1 MDTAKKRKLRFF
13 VACSLGFLSLCLRT
27 RSPLVFSQ
35 TLPARVVSHTKM
47 QVHSP
52 WSKEFEA
59 NWQVP
64 PEALSGSLLRHDGN
78 YVAALE
84 WASQADCDAWLGQPG
99 MEQTRQSTVQYV
111 VCGAVP
117 SASSEL
123 DDKTSAGSAP
133 QKAFARDLMDNALGG
148 GIRSRADFEALQAP
162 EVDPSVLFAISA
174 GDDVDIEES
183 DEVLISGGDPS
194 FLNDD
199 KWSSS
204 SQVAEKQQKTQLDLA
219 HTTEAEDED
228 DEEDVLFHGGDPTFL
243 DDTLWGDQ
251 ADKKVEVAE
260 PCAQFGNVSYL
271 VAEDYDAWH
280 RQAVAKAPRLDLKE
294 LKAQN
299 GKPFKKL
306 PKVLH
311 VVPYV
316 HEEFLQYAEAAGLSP
331 RNTKGSIPAD
341 VRSEHYGTVVGRI
354 VSQQVPLLMVDKRSQ
369 LGLLRPEEQLRF
381 NVNFEVVPGSQGKS
395 CVEVCQSR
403 NAKCDKQQIYFLND
417 CNLLKKHFPC
427 EAGCA
432 HQVGKELPV
441 YVPDPAQS
449 TKGQCLIT
457 FISPATCE
465 AKHKSTSR
473 LCPCSV
479 AAKADAVR
487 PAFVTVHGSR
497 VRTKKNIWL
506 CHAESH
512 AAKILAETCISRS
525 ACRHCRYQVGSVAHR
540 SCRVRANTRHSEKPC
555 IASQS
560 RGRAGACRRSEHGN
574 CHQKD
579 GGGNFCDGLILGS
592 TGPI

>member
-1 MDTAKKRKLRFF
+1 MGCQASCSCSLSLSLFVCLGLSIGLPLFYFGFSDTEGFGPRPRLLPAFGSPMDTAKRRKLRFF

-251 ADKKVEVAE
+251 ADKKVEE
-260 PCAQFGNVSYL
+260 WDGR
-271 VAEDYDAWH
+271 EDD
-280 RQAVAKAPRLDLKE
+280 
-294 LKAQN
+294 
-299 GKPFKKL
+299 
-306 PKVLH
+306 
-311 VVPYV
+311 
-316 HEEFLQYAEAAGLSP
+316 
-331 RNTKGSIPAD
+331 T
-341 VRSEHYGTVVGRI
+341 
-354 VSQQVPLLMVDKRSQ
+354 
-369 LGLLRPEEQLRF
+369 
-381 NVNFEVVPGSQGKS
+381 
-395 CVEVCQSR
+395 
-403 NAKCDKQQIYFLND
+403 
-417 CNLLKKHFPC
+417 
-427 EAGCA
+427 A
-432 HQVGKELPV
+432 HLF
-441 YVPDPAQS
+441 D
-449 TKGQCLIT
+449 
-457 FISPATCE
+457 
-465 AKHKSTSR
+465 
-473 LCPCSV
+473 
-479 AAKADAVR
+479 
-487 PAFVTVHGSR
+487 
-497 VRTKKNIWL
+497 
-506 CHAESH
+506 
-512 AAKILAETCISRS
+512 
-525 ACRHCRYQVGSVAHR
+525 
-540 SCRVRANTRHSEKPC
+540 
-555 IASQS
+555 
-560 RGRAGACRRSEHGN
+560 
-574 CHQKD
+574 
-579 GGGNFCDGLILGS
+579 
-592 TGPI
+592 

>member
-1 MDTAKKRKLRFF
+1 MSVASAEARTAEK
-13 VACSLGFLSLCLRT
+13 
-27 RSPLVFSQ
+27 
-35 TLPARVVSHTKM
+35 VSHW
-47 QVHSP
+47 SP
-52 WSKEFEA
+52 WLS
-59 NWQVP
+59 VP
-64 PEALSGSLLRHDGN
+64 PLGNHLQLRVLLN
-78 YVAALE
+78 LQQ
-84 WASQADCDAWLGQPG
+84 AS
-99 MEQTRQSTVQYV
+99 
-111 VCGAVP
+111 
-117 SASSEL
+117 
-123 DDKTSAGSAP
+123 
-133 QKAFARDLMDNALGG
+133 
-148 GIRSRADFEALQAP
+148 
-162 EVDPSVLFAISA
+162 
-174 GDDVDIEES
+174 
-183 DEVLISGGDPS
+183 
-194 FLNDD
+194 
-199 KWSSS
+199 
-204 SQVAEKQQKTQLDLA
+204 
-219 HTTEAEDED
+219 
-228 DEEDVLFHGGDPTFL
+228 
-243 DDTLWGDQ
+243 
-251 ADKKVEVAE
+251 EVAE

-354 VSQQVPLLMVDKRSQ
+354 VSQQVPLLMLDKRSQ

-540 SCRVRANTRHSEKPC
+540 SCRVRANTRHSEKPSSQRIDSLSTDHAVLFGVFMFVSMVISIVIIIIIIKIIIIIIIFD
-555 IASQS
+555 IAIYIY
-560 RGRAGACRRSEHGN
+560 
-574 CHQKD
+574 D
-579 GGGNFCDGLILGS
+579 YDY
-592 TGPI
+592 